1 MTILRS
7 KWNGLNRQKP
17 PNKYSLKKIDSLN
30 GEVKARIAL
39 CKRAGGAPVIS
50 NELVKRNDKSVH
62 IIQRV
67 RCVGG
72 VCECGC
78 RRPAN
83 QYNGSLEPHETP
95 RRRSQGAKVS
105 LRQSIMVLREC
116 HQRLDRR
123 KVKLQWIP
131 KEE

>member
-1 MTILRS
+1 MIKR
-7 KWNGLNRQKP
+7 RKP
-17 PNKYSLKKIDSLN
+17 LNKYSLKKIDQLN

-78 RRPAN
+78 GKPAN

-95 RRRSQGAKVS
+95 RRSTSKSIKVS
-105 LRQSIMVLREC
+105 LRYSKMVLRGC
-116 HQRLDRR
+116 HQRLDGRQP
-123 KVKLQWIP
+123 KLEWL
-131 KEE
+131 K